1 VCGSHN
7 FLIVPRGC
15 EKAFDKVAHQL
26 LLQKLKLY
34 KVNPVIINGI
44 TSLLCF
50 RKQRVRLNGFFSEPT
65 EVITG
70 IPQGTI
76 LGPIGVLFIIYINDI
91 PDMCKQFANVYLFAD
106 DAKLSRHILSDEGH
120 YSIQSGLGHM
130 CLTRM
135 VG

>member
-50 RKQRVRLNGFFSEPT
+50 RKQRVRLNGFFLEPT

-91 PDMCKQFANVYLFAD
+91 QICANNLRMYICL
-106 DAKLSRHILSDEGH
+106 RMM
-120 YSIQSGLGHM
+120 QSCLGIY
-130 CLTRM
+130 
-135 VG
+135 